1 MTRTIITLLVC
12 CAVFGVTPTAS
23 AQIGRSGGPLDVQAR
38 QMDVFDEEG
47 RILLRGEVDVIQGDT
62 RLAADQIEIFYAAG
76 GGAGSGGF
84 GDVRN
89 IIATGNVFYV
99 TPLERARGSRGVYEA
114 ESDTVTLTGD
124 VVLTRGENVITTTRF
139 VTNLTTGN
147 SSFDGQE
154 TGGRVRAVLF
164 PESEPANS
172 AASATPRDAD
182 ENEAGSEQDAD
193 GPGPGQESTPSQSE
207 EDDGE

>member
-1 MTRTIITLLVC
+1 MTRTLMTLLALGAALLAAPV
-12 CAVFGVTPTAS
+12 AE

-62 RLAADQIEIFYAAG
+62 RLAADEIEIFYTPGGNGG
-76 GGAGSGGF
+76 GGATSGGF
-84 GDVRN
+84 GDIRN
-89 IIATGNVFYV
+89 IVATGNVFYV
-99 TPLERARGSRGVYEA
+99 TPLERARGNRGVYVA

-147 SSFDGQE
+147 SSFDGGE
-154 TGGRVRAVLF
+154 SGARVRSVLF
-164 PESEPANS
+164 PGTQPA
-172 AASATPRDAD
+172 TGGDAP
-182 ENEAGSEQDAD
+182 D
-193 GPGPGQESTPSQSE
+193 GNDTD